1 MLARLVTSSQLWLI
15 KISISINLIIIKFH
29 LDETIQLLMNGVAPK
44 SNIVERISIVE
55 CMYVGRALSERQFW
69 NPKS

>member
-55 CMYVGRALSERQFW
+55 YMYVGRALSERQFW